1 MPFVR
6 RRPLMR
12 AAVVGGGAYAA
23 GKHTARKE
31 DATGA
36 AIQDAQDQAAQAQQM
51 AAQAAAAQPAAA
63 PRAGLSDDDLAK
75 LKQLA
80 ELRDT
85 GVLSEEEFEKAKK
98 GILGG

>member
-36 AIQDAQDQAAQAQQM
+36 AIQDAQDQAAQAQQV
-51 AAQAAAAQPAAA
+51 AAQAAAQPAAA